1 MNQAKT
7 RAMAIGGIVGAL
19 LGMVA
24 GLIYYNSYVAVDEE
38 GREHLPAPSASI
50 AVKLGL
56 SLLGVLRLI
65 AE

>member
-7 RAMAIGGIVGAL
+7 RAMAIGGLLGALVGIVG
-19 LGMVA
+19 

-38 GREHLPAPSASI
+38 GEEHLPAPSPSI
-50 AVKLGL
+50 AVRLGL

>member
-7 RAMAIGGIVGAL
+7 RAMAIGGL
-19 LGMVA
+19 LGVVVGVIA
-24 GLIYYNSYVAVDEE
+24 GLIYYNSYVNVDAE
-38 GREHLPAPSASI
+38 GEEHLPAPSPST